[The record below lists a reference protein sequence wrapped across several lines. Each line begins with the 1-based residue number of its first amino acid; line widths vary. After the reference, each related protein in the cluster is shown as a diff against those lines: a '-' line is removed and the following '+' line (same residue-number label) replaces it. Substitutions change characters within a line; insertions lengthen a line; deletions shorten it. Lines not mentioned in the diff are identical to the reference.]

1 MKKRG
6 EQAHDPRCT
15 EEPPANL
22 FILER
27 QRSYENSMKEAKLED
42 RKYNLKIS
50 TRWTEQSGA
59 FPKEMNER
67 QLRGVRQCNRQTNIL
82 YLASATKPQANKQA
96 TFLRSV
102 CFCLSVTRSISIHFC
117 PVSIDRI
124 ASGTNAAT
132 LTRRSPSL
140 THPSLDS
147 DPLLGRTGS
156 REIFWRGV
164 EGLVEMGRIL
174 QCG

>member
-1 MKKRG
+1 MK
-6 EQAHDPRCT
+6 
-15 EEPPANL
+15 
-22 FILER
+22 
-27 QRSYENSMKEAKLED
+27 
-42 RKYNLKIS
+42 
-50 TRWTEQSGA
+50 
-59 FPKEMNER
+59 ER

-82 YLASATKPQANKQA
+82 YLASATKPQANQQA

-102 CFCLSVTRSISIHFC
+102 CFCLSVTLSISIHFC

-147 DPLLGRTGS
+147 DPLLGL
-156 REIFWRGV
+156 EVEKIFGV
-164 EGLVEMGRIL
+164 ELKVSLGRAYYNAGEMGDMRPTWHDDTSL
-174 QCG
+174 AQSHRGEGALVGRPNARCHLNTL